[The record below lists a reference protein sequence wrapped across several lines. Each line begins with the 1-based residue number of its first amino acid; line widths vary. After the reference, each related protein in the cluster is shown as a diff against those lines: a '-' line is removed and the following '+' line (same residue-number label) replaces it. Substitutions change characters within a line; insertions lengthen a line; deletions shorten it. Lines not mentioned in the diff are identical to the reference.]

1 MNYWILYDA
10 FLAWEQAEKERESGE
25 VEAVPLL
32 SIEEKGRT
40 AAKRSS
46 TYISTK
52 HCCLYGLLPLLK
64 APTKNLNQS
73 MFKRFFS
80 RVPVK

>member
-32 SIEEKGRT
+32 SIEEKGRS
-40 AAKRSS
+40 AAQRSS
-46 TYISTK
+46 THHS
-52 HCCLYGLLPLLK
+52 
-64 APTKNLNQS
+64 
-73 MFKRFFS
+73 
-80 RVPVK
+80 